1 MSSIEY
7 NGRPEFSRER
17 KLSEIES
24 INQFKDRIEQ
34 EALNTNTERD
44 DAVDALFTGLAKT
57 YLKGNVLLDGLS
69 KMDPAQSI
77 PIDKDANTT
86 RAAATRLNSDESLKG
101 SIITYSLFQNA
112 VNKMLDK
119 KWELRGTYINMK
131 VPASVEQQTK
141 EASNSISGGS
151 NSLIQEFIS
160 QNGIVATILGM
171 LTMSPFQSVIF
182 QSLTVEEGA
191 KTIQTAQIPVG
202 IALFLELGIKGE
214 EILRILKG
222 ANVSTP
228 IVELEITRLE
238 SSESARAAALSDAGF
253 DYDDFKKSQEFT
265 DCENIINYVT
275 QYYTRYGGLLAPGSH
290 LTIDHWVAY
299 LHVAQN
305 QQTIRGSLNTSHKF
319 SPRFASY
326 KEQFSKLPETQ
337 DNIYKETNKKHSNI
351 LNNLA
356 GVTRSLKVASDKTYD
371 DIINT
376 FTYTLTD
383 KDMCCL
389 VQIFGSIANPAL
401 LQGIA
406 VILRI
411 LATSLSVDILKIQN
425 AMCRA
430 ISNFLQDALFEL
442 AAQINEMYY
451 KILHKITKVFTVD
464 FDNIPACTGMFTLGW
479 AMIHTVAIVFDE
491 IDALIKE
498 ITSIIGDFGNP
509 RAGTWEVGADRRHL
523 LGMARILET
532 LAQRLDLA
540 NSCDLNNKKVPTLTN
555 QLNDSNSDIDSAIF
569 TILGSRPSM
578 LNISEE
584 NKQKHFSK
592 TINTTSSKLKFDYGI
607 IPQQNNESGLDKC
620 QDEGNVE
627 KINKLIENLTSAL
640 NNNFNG

>member
-24 INQFKDRIEQ
+24 INQFKDRIEK

-44 DAVDALFTGLAKT
+44 DAIDGLFTGLAKT

-77 PIDKDANTT
+77 PIDKDANST

-101 SIITYSLFQNA
+101 SIITYSLFQSA
-112 VNKMLDK
+112 VEKMLDK
-119 KWELRGTYINMK
+119 KWTLRGTYINMK
-131 VPASVEQQTK
+131 VPASLEQQTK
-141 EASNSISGGS
+141 EVSTKVSGGVG
-151 NSLIQEFIS
+151 SLIQEFIS
-160 QNGIVATILGM
+160 QNGIVATIIGM
-171 LTMSPFQSVIF
+171 LTVSPFQSLIF
-182 QSLTVEEGA
+182 QALTVEEGA
-191 KTIQTAQIPVG
+191 KTIQTAQVPVG
-202 IALFLELGIKGE
+202 IAFFLELGIKGE

-222 ANVSTP
+222 AKVSTP
-228 IVELEITRLE
+228 VVEQEITRLE
-238 SSESARAAALSDAGF
+238 SSDSARAATLTDAGF

-265 DCENIINYVT
+265 DCENIVNYVT

-319 SPRFASY
+319 SPKFASY
-326 KEQFSKLPETQ
+326 KQQFSKLPESQ
-337 DNIYKETNKKHSNI
+337 DNIYKETDKNHSNI

-389 VQIFGSIANPAL
+389 VQIFGAVGSPAL
-401 LQGIA
+401 LEGIA
-406 VILRI
+406 VLLRL
-411 LATSLSVDILKIQN
+411 LATSISVDILKIQN
-425 AMCRA
+425 ALCRSL
-430 ISNFLQDALFEL
+430 SNFLQDSLFEL

-451 KILHKITKVFTVD
+451 KIVHKLTKVFTVD
-464 FDNIPACTGMFTLGW
+464 FDNIPSCVGMFTIGW
-479 AMIHTVAIVFDE
+479 ALTHTVNILFDE
-491 IDALIKE
+491 INALIKE
-498 ITSIIGDFGNP
+498 ISSIIGDFGNP
-509 RAGTWEVGADRRHL
+509 RSGTWEVGADRRHL
-523 LGMARILET
+523 LGMARILEV

-540 NSCDLNNKKVPTLTN
+540 NSCDLNNKKSYNLPDQLT
-555 QLNDSNSDIDSAIF
+555 DSNSDIDTAIF
-569 TILGSRPSM
+569 TILGDRPSM
-578 LNISEE
+578 LKISEE
-584 NKQKHFSK
+584 NKQKHF
-592 TINTTSSKLKFDYGI
+592 NTTKNTRSTTLKFDYGI

>member
-24 INQFKDRIEQ
+24 ITQFKERIEK
-34 EALNTNTERD
+34 EALTTNTERD
-44 DAVDALFTGLAKT
+44 DAVDNLFTGLAKT
-57 YLKGNVLLDGLS
+57 YIKGNVLLEGLS
-69 KMDPAQSI
+69 NMDPAQYI
-77 PIDKDANTT
+77 PIDKDANST
-86 RAAATRLNSDESLKG
+86 RAAALRLNSDESIKG
-101 SIITYSLFQNA
+101 TVITYSLFQTA
-112 VNKMLDK
+112 VDKMMDK

-131 VPASVEQQTK
+131 VPASIEQQTK
-141 EASNSISGGS
+141 EVSKKVSGGVG
-151 NSLIQEFIS
+151 SLIQEFIA
-160 QNGIVATILGM
+160 QNGIVATIIGM
-171 LTMSPFQSVIF
+171 LTMSPFQSIIF

-191 KTIQTAQIPVG
+191 KAIQTAQIPIG

-222 ANVSTP
+222 AKVSTP
-228 IVELEITRLE
+228 LVEQEITRLE
-238 SSESARAAALSDAGF
+238 ASDSARAEVLSDAGF

-305 QQTIRGSLNTSHKF
+305 QQTIRGALNTSHKF

-326 KEQFSKLPETQ
+326 KEQFSKLPDTQ

-389 VQIFGSIANPAL
+389 VQIFGSVGNPAL
-401 LQGIA
+401 LEGIA
-406 VILRI
+406 VLLRI
-411 LATSLSVDILKIQN
+411 LATSLSIDILKIQN

-430 ISNFLQDALFEL
+430 LSNFLQDALFEL
-442 AAQINEMYY
+442 ASQINEMYY

-479 AMIHTVAIVFDE
+479 ALTHTVTIVFDE
-491 IDALIKE
+491 VDALIKE
-498 ITSIIGDFGNP
+498 ITAIIGDFGNP
-509 RAGTWEVGADRRHL
+509 RSGTWEVGADRRHL

-532 LAQRLDLA
+532 LAKRLDLA
-540 NSCDLNNKKVPTLTN
+540 NNCDLHNKKVANLNN
-555 QLNDSNSDIDSAIF
+555 QLNDAESDIDSAIF
-569 TILGSRPSM
+569 NILGSRPSM
-578 LNISEE
+578 LTISEE
-584 NKQKHFSK
+584 NKQKHFSN
-592 TINTTSSKLKFDYGI
+592 TRNTTSAKLKFDYGI